1 MKQILLLLIGL
12 LFSQTSVEAQLLSE
26 KAQISLLTSS
36 PYEGEVFTV
45 YGHAALRL
53 KDEPRK
59 MDLVFNYGIFSFEK
73 PNFIY
78 RCAKG
83 ETDYMLGVMKYS
95 DYIIPR
101 LPARSA
107 SAFRSCRG
115 TGTLKFSRC
124 FPASDKGLCR

>member
-12 LFSQTSVEAQLLSE
+12 LFFQTSAEAQLLSE

-78 RCAKG
+78 RFAKG
-83 ETDYMLGVMKYS
+83 ETDYMTDTIEVGANFKQQ
-95 DYIIPR
+95 
-101 LPARSA
+101 LPAYSFTVIR
-107 SAFRSCRG
+107 
-115 TGTLKFSRC
+115 LKT
-124 FPASDKGLCR
+124 K